1 MKSYL
6 FEKTPQNDPYH
17 FCGVENHWFNQV
29 LATSRTPGATALRFR
44 RGRFWCSRT
53 GLRRCRMTGFRRCG
67 MTGLRCCGMAGLRCS
82 GMTGFRR
89 TVVTGLRRYRRG
101 GFAMVVRRSSVMVR
115 CGSTMIP
122 RMSVTSV
129 IMGSNCQMPVVAG
142 GSCQRHGNRENGELF
157 HTPHVYHVW
166 LMRVKQNV

>member
-53 GLRRCRMTGFRRCG
+53 GLRRCG
-67 MTGLRCCGMAGLRCS
+67 MTGLRCSGMAGFRRS
-82 GMTGFRR
+82 GMAGFRR
-89 TVVTGLRRYRRG
+89 TVVPGLRRTVVPGLRRYRRG

-142 GSCQRHGNRENGELF
+142 GSCQRHDNRENGELF

>member
-6 FEKTPQNDPYH
+6 FEKTPQNDLYH

-29 LATSRTPGATALRFR
+29 LATIRTAGAPALRFR
-44 RGRFWCSRT
+44 RRRFWCSRMA
-53 GLRRCRMTGFRRCG
+53 GLRRCG
-67 MTGLRCCGMAGLRCS
+67 MTGFRCTVVPGLRCS

-89 TVVTGLRRYRRG
+89 TVVPGLRRYRRG

-166 LMRVKQNV
+166 LMRVK